1 MDRWLIKRTVQVFV
15 TIYLALSLSF
25 VILRMMPGGPMDYLR
40 AQAMTSMAE
49 SGGSADI
56 STMNE
61 RIEYLVN
68 INPDEPLYIQYID
81 YIAAILQGDLGQS
94 ILYNE
99 PVQDIMA
106 RALPWTVF
114 LSTVSLILTF
124 SIGIIL
130 GAALAYREG
139 TQFDIVGSSGSILL
153 TSVPFYVLAII
164 LLAALSFRAEIFPIG
179 GRVGDAPP
187 GLNPAF
193 MISILYHAVLP
204 LTALV
209 VTRFGGL
216 ALSMRGNAIRI
227 IGEDYLRV
235 ARLRGLPENLIV
247 LRYVGRNAILPLY
260 TSLMISIASIFGGSI
275 ILETLFT
282 YPGMGWY
289 MYKGFQARDYALLMG
304 GFIITTIAVI
314 LGIYVADL
322 TYGKIDPRVTAGEE
336 RETY

>member
-1 MDRWLIKRTVQVFV
+1 
-15 TIYLALSLSF
+15 
-25 VILRMMPGGPMDYLR
+25 MDYLR
-40 AQAMTSMAE
+40 AQVMTSMAE
-49 SGGSADI
+49 SGGSADLEGV
-56 STMNE
+56 NE
-61 RIEYLVN
+61 RIELFVN
-68 INPDEPLYIQYID
+68 INPDAPLYIQYLD
-81 YIAAILQGDLGQS
+81 YMTAVLQGDLGRS

-99 PVQDIMA
+99 PVAAIMGQ
-106 RALPWTVF
+106 ALPWTVF

-124 SIGIIL
+124 SIGIVL
-130 GAALAYREG
+130 GAAMAYREG
-139 TQFDIVGSSGSILL
+139 TRFDTVSSSGSILL

-179 GRVGDAPP
+179 GRAGDVEP
-187 GLNPAF
+187 GLTLAF
-193 MISILYHAVLP
+193 MGSILYHAILP

-247 LRYVGRNAILPLY
+247 MRYVGRNAILPLY

-304 GFIITTIAVI
+304 GFIITTVAVI

-322 TYGKIDPRVTAGEE
+322 TYGKIDPRVTAGED

>member
-1 MDRWLIKRTVQVFV
+1 MDRWLVKRTVQVFV
-15 TIYLALSLSF
+15 TIYLAISLSF
-25 VILRMMPGGPMDYLR
+25 VILRLMPGGPMDYLR
-40 AQAMTSMAE
+40 AQVMTSMAE
-49 SGGSADI
+49 SGGSADLEGV
-56 STMNE
+56 NE
-61 RIEYLVN
+61 RIELLVN
-68 INPDEPLYIQYID
+68 IDPDTPLYIQYLD
-81 YIAAILQGDLGQS
+81 YMTAVLQGDLGRS

-99 PVQDIMA
+99 PVEEIMA
-106 RALPWTVF
+106 QALPWTVF

-124 SIGIIL
+124 SIAIVL
-130 GAALAYREG
+130 GAAMAYREG
-139 TQFDIVGSSGSILL
+139 TQFDIVSSSGSILL

-164 LLAALSFRAEIFPIG
+164 LLAALSFRADIFPIG
-179 GRVGDAPP
+179 GRAGEVEP
-187 GLNPAF
+187 GLTLAF
-193 MISILYHAVLP
+193 MGSILYHAVLP

-247 LRYVGRNAILPLY
+247 MRYVGRNAILPLY

-304 GFIITTIAVI
+304 GFIITTVAVI

-322 TYGKIDPRVTAGEE
+322 TYGKIDPRVTAGED

>member
-15 TIYLALSLSF
+15 TIFLALSLSF

-81 YIAAILQGDLGQS
+81 YMASILQGDLGQS